1 MTVIMPAVTTTTE
14 RIDEVR
20 GALREM
26 LAAQRRMRGRE
37 AQRHGDLSFSQ
48 HAVLRVLADGA
59 VHSAGEL
66 ARETDLTPASMTK
79 MLDGLSAAGL
89 VRRVRDETDRRR
101 VAVAIT
107 DAGRA
112 VHDEKEASIRAAYAQ
127 ALGDADD
134 EDIARMAAALR
145 RIAAIFDAL

>member
-1 MTVIMPAVTTTTE
+1 MIPAVTTTSVE
-14 RIDEVR
+14 ELRA
-20 GALREM
+20 ALREM

-37 AQRHGDLSFSQ
+37 AQRHGGLSFSQ
-48 HAVLRVLADGA
+48 HAVLRVLADGD

-89 VRRVRDETDRRR
+89 VRRVRDEADRRR

-112 VHDEKEASIRAAYAQ
+112 VHAEKEASIRAAYTEV
-127 ALGDADD
+127 LGDADD
-134 EDIARMAAALR
+134 DEVARMAAALR
-145 RIAAIFDAL
+145 RVAAIYDAL

>member
-1 MTVIMPAVTTTTE
+1 MAATPT
-14 RIDEVR
+14 DELR
-20 GALREM
+20 SALREM

-37 AQRHGDLSFSQ
+37 AQRSGGLSFSQ
-48 HAVLRVLADGA
+48 HAVLRVLIDGE

-66 ARETDLTPASMTK
+66 AREADLTPASMTK

-89 VRRVRDETDRRR
+89 VGRVRDEDDRRR

-112 VHDEKEASIRAAYAQ
+112 VHAEKEATIRAAYEQ

-134 EDIARMAAALR
+134 AQIAAMADALR
-145 RIAAIFDAL
+145 RVAAIYDAL